1 MAAAAGVSVATVCY
15 ILNEVEGKRVDTGT
29 RQCVW
34 EAARLPC
41 AASAAAAVL
50 SFRFV
55 PGSPLRSRERISLA
69 PSAVLAA
76 WLIRLVL
83 VLGVSEAPRWAE
95 ALGRFSHCSPVPSSC
110 WWCGSGS
117 RPRPGCR

>member
-1 MAAAAGVSVATVCY
+1 MAAAAGVSAATVCY

-55 PGSPLRSRERISLA
+55 PRSPLRSRERNQPCSVRSTRRVA
-69 PSAVLAA
+69 DPACPDPRRQRSAAM
-76 WLIRLVL
+76 
-83 VLGVSEAPRWAE
+83 G
-95 ALGRFSHCSPVPSSC
+95 
-110 WWCGSGS
+110 
-117 RPRPGCR
+117 